1 MKGDL
6 RKHILEAHDGKQEW
20 RCDVCN
26 SVWKRK
32 ENLRAHV
39 AQVHEKNKPF
49 KCSFCG
55 YGAARK
61 DSVKSHIACK
71 HKGISVEILCAKTKN
86 LNNNPGFRRD
96 DETLRTSEPTFEN
109 VDSYDS
115 SDHYFSPKKSEELR
129 NSNNDYVIPFSRNNS
144 SLHTFESTL
153 EGDDDMDTEDH
164 YSLENSEEL
173 HKSKDDSIVPFSD
186 VNHSLHTSELFFDG
200 FKSNLVEYKR

>member
-1 MKGDL
+1 MALCLGDKIHKCTLCEFSSGLKGDL

-26 SVWKRK
+26 SIWKRK

-86 LNNNPGFRRD
+86 LN
-96 DETLRTSEPTFEN
+96 SEN
-109 VDSYDS
+109 
-115 SDHYFSPKKSEELR
+115 
-129 NSNNDYVIPFSRNNS
+129 
-144 SLHTFESTL
+144 
-153 EGDDDMDTEDH
+153 
-164 YSLENSEEL
+164 
-173 HKSKDDSIVPFSD
+173 
-186 VNHSLHTSELFFDG
+186 
-200 FKSNLVEYKR
+200 